1 MNNCNTSR
9 QSLVFL
15 QSPWKKKK
23 KEKLNILLL
32 FIGGLFCYLCRPIS
46 LPELAQS
53 CPPENTSAAAAP
65 AHIYL
70 SSSTCSRASVQLGG
84 PLNHLSPACCVQ
96 TSKINNKKCRCARES
111 VSCDHSLVNPRMNF
125 YCHSAVFAAIA
136 GYIDMKCCQNT
147 RKGYVTDGL
156 RLHYSAYGC
165 AFVHTFGLTP
175 LPRCF
180 PSRKNTTPPA
190 DRTTRVNQL
199 LSGIN
204 PCCV

>member
-1 MNNCNTSR
+1 MTNWIFCCWESSVHWR
-9 QSLVFL
+9 L
-15 QSPWKKKK
+15 
-23 KEKLNILLL
+23 ILLSVSA
-32 FIGGLFCYLCRPIS
+32 YIS
-46 LPELAQS
+46 
-53 CPPENTSAAAAP
+53 TW
-65 AHIYL
+65 AHTVVSSWKHL
-70 SSSTCSRASVQLGG
+70 RSSSSSSGTYISVILDMFQGFCPARG
-84 PLNHLSPACCVQ
+84 ALNHLSPACCVQ

-190 DRTTRVNQL
+190 DRTTRVNKL

>member
-1 MNNCNTSR
+1 MNNCNNSR
-9 QSLVFL
+9 RSLVFL

-23 KEKLNILLL
+23 KRQIEYFVVVHWRLVLLSVPA
-32 FIGGLFCYLCRPIS
+32 YIS
-46 LPELAQS
+46 TWACTVVS
-53 CPPENTSAAAAP
+53 SWNTSAAAAP

-190 DRTTRVNQL
+190 DRTTQVNQL